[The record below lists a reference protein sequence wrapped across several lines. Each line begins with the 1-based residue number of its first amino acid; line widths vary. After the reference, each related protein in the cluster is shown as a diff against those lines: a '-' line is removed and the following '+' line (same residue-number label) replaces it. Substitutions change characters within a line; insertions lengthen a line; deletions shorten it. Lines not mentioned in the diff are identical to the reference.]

1 MQMTGSKLEKSHP
14 HEHLYGE
21 DKFHILHPDTNW
33 QFGLEHAERI
43 GIGTRQ
49 YEFVTALAIPSPLL
63 TTNNKLQLSLF
74 SFSFLPPLLPSLF
87 SSHYYHNGSK
97 PRDSVPLRRLCFVI
111 PLATAHVSGIAHSSP
126 CHNGSIS
133 HNSVTLWQT

>member
-1 MQMTGSKLEKSHP
+1 MSISTARTSSTSCTPTPTGSSASS
-14 HEHLYGE
+14 
-21 DKFHILHPDTNW
+21 T
-33 QFGLEHAERI
+33 
-43 GIGTRQ
+43 
-49 YEFVTALAIPSPLL
+49 PSASASAPGSMSSSPPWPSQVPYLPRTINSSFL
-63 TTNNKLQLSLF
+63 CSPSLF

>member
-63 TTNNKLQLSLF
+63 TTNNKQLLSLF

-111 PLATAHVSGIAHSSP
+111 PWPQRT
-126 CHNGSIS
+126 
-133 HNSVTLWQT
+133 